1 METPVDMTFSI
12 VILTS
17 SDYDSGDIN
26 KYKKTSWKCSYENG
40 FIILLTMQ
48 PHIV

>member
-26 KYKKTSWKCSYENG
+26 KYKKHLGNVPMKMV
-40 FIILLTMQ
+40 LLYY
-48 PHIV
+48 